1 MKNKLLLS
9 TALVGSLV
17 ASSITFAETKV
28 TGNLEQT
35 YSAVSF
41 DKAGE
46 KDHGGR
52 ALGAEVNIGLS
63 SKKALSNGLQA
74 DYGFTIEDGTA
85 DTFYLR
91 VGSEAIGLTIANDYG
106 TNSSQTT
113 IPFVSDTF
121 ETIFSDTVAGSGA
134 GNKVVYNNHGANAH
148 DKNHVAIGGK
158 VNGTEYL
165 VRYAPN
171 NSSRNSDSDMCGSA
185 AGTNCIG
192 DIGGSATEIVVKGSL
207 GVPGLGVMLAYE
219 TAEADHVAKNTAAA
233 AEDKKFKKYGL
244 SYNFGAASVGVT
256 QHKYEDGTAG
266 QEDKATQYGISGKL
280 AKDLSAGIYYLTND
294 RNTGSQDEKIKMAQ
308 IGYNFGGIGIELSYG
323 QAENANFTNGNDYE
337 VMQIRTIQS
346 F

>member
-17 ASSITFAETKV
+17 ASSISFAETKIS
-28 TGNLEQT
+28 GNLEQT
-35 YSAVSF
+35 YSAVSYDLAD
-41 DKAGE
+41 DKIQ
-46 KDHGGR
+46 GGN

-63 SKKALSNGLQA
+63 SKKALSNGLNA
-74 DYGFTIEDGTA
+74 AYGFTLEDGA
-85 DTFYLR
+85 PDTFYLR

-121 ETIFSDTVAGSGA
+121 ETVMRDTVAGSL
-134 GNKVVYNNHGANAH
+134 NRISYTNHGSNAH

-158 VNGTEYL
+158 GNGTEYL

-171 NSSRNSDSDMCGSA
+171 NSNRNSDSDMCGSSS
-185 AGTNCIG
+185 CVG
-192 DIGGSATEIVVKGSL
+192 DIGGSATEIVVRGSF
-207 GVPGLGVMLAYE
+207 GVPGLGVMLARE
-219 TAEADHVAKNTAAA
+219 TAENDHGTAGART
-233 AEDKKFKKYGL
+233 AEEKKFTKYGL
-244 SYNFGAASVGVT
+244 SYNFGVATVGVT
-256 QHKYEDGTAG
+256 QHKLEDGTAG

-323 QAENANFTNGNDYE
+323 QAENAGFTAGVDYE
-337 VMQIRTIQS
+337 VMQIRTIQT